1 MPTQD
6 ECRAGILREWQK
18 QKPPRRRST
27 DAERQM
33 FVVWLQ
39 KHRPDL
45 LDFGSREKWRDVNE
59 WLMTDEM

>member
-18 QKPPRRRST
+18 QKPTRRRST

-33 FVVWLQ
+33 FMIWLQ

-45 LDFGSREKWRDVNE
+45 LDFHSREKRQDVNG
-59 WLMTDEM
+59 WLMADEM